1 MQVTVNGELV
11 QLPDTATVMDLLESL
26 SLGDAKVAIE
36 LNQSILPRSLHQQ
49 QRLQDQDHIEIVHA
63 IGGG

>member
-1 MQVTVNGELV
+1 MQVTVNGEKI
-11 QLPDTATVMDLLESL
+11 QLPDNATVMDLLDSL

-36 LNQSILPRSLHQQ
+36 LNHSILPRSLHQQ
-49 QRLQDQDHIEIVHA
+49 QLLQDQDQVEIVHA